1 MHSLSDQFPR
11 ALLGKH
17 QLVMTVLFAAFFSLV
32 FLLVSIPYTNNAW
45 FELGRGEVFM
55 ITVVFY
61 IISLTLICLS
71 KVGMYAMRNS
81 SNFTFWH
88 YILWDLGEVLLIS
101 LLYTFFTIEG
111 DKFGIISLRHQGFW
125 SLLFSAV
132 LYTTISLAIP
142 YILSYQYFLI
152 EDKNNTIRLM
162 NFDNVVS
169 DAPPAPVADKRIT
182 LFDNSGVLKFSINSE
197 NLYLIES
204 DDNYIQVWYTDSGG
218 EMKRYMLRCRL
229 KTIEDSFS
237 GSDLVRCHR
246 KYIVNFDKVEMIS
259 RAKDGYVIELGMAG
273 IDPIPVSKTYEENV
287 LARFNSRG

>member
-45 FELGRGEVFM
+45 FELGRGESFL

-61 IISLTLICLS
+61 TIALTIICLS
-71 KVGMYAMRNS
+71 KVGLYGMRNAR
-81 SNFTFWH
+81 NFTFWH
-88 YILWDLGEVLLIS
+88 YILWNAGEVLVIS

-111 DKFGIISLRHQGFW
+111 DKFGVITLNHSGFW
-125 SLLFSAV
+125 PLLCSAV
-132 LYTTISLAIP
+132 LYSTISLVIP

-162 NFDNVVS
+162 NYDNVVS
-169 DAPPAPVADKRIT
+169 DFPPAPVADRRIT

-204 DDNYIQVWYTDSGG
+204 DDNYIQVWYSDSTG
-218 EMKRYMLRCRL
+218 EMKKYMLRCRL
-229 KTIEDSFS
+229 KTVEESFAD
-237 GSDLVRCHR
+237 SDLVRCHR
-246 KYIVNFDKVEMIS
+246 KYIINIQKVRLLRSE
-259 RAKDGYVIELGMAG
+259 RDGYSLELETDS
-273 IDPIPVSKTYEENV
+273 IPNIPVSKTYEQTV
-287 LARFNSRG
+287 LARFNSRV

>member
-17 QLVMTVLFAAFFSLV
+17 QLVSTVLFAAFFSLV
-32 FLLVSIPYTNNAW
+32 FLLVSIPYTHNAW
-45 FELGRGEVFM
+45 FELGRGESFL

-61 IISLTLICLS
+61 TISLTIVCLS
-71 KVGMYAMRNS
+71 KVGMYAARGT

-88 YILWDLGEVLLIS
+88 YILWDVGEVLLIS

-111 DKFGIISLRHQGFW
+111 DKFGIITLGHSGFW
-125 SLLFSAV
+125 SLLLSAV

-152 EDKNNTIRLM
+152 EEKNNTIRLM
-162 NFDNVVS
+162 NYDNVVS
-169 DAPPAPVADKRIT
+169 DDPPAPVADKRIT

-204 DDNYIQVWYTDSGG
+204 DDNYIQVWYTDSTG
-218 EMKRYMLRCRL
+218 EMKKYMLRCRL
-229 KTIEDSFS
+229 KTVEESFAD
-237 GSDLVRCHR
+237 SDLVRCHR
-246 KYIVNFDKVEMIS
+246 KYIINIQKVRLLRSE
-259 RAKDGYVIELGMAG
+259 RDGYSLDLES
-273 IDPIPVSKTYEENV
+273 DSTPHIPVSKTYEQAV
-287 LARFNSRG
+287 LSRFNSRA

>member
-45 FELGRGEVFM
+45 FELGRGESFL

-61 IISLTLICLS
+61 TIALTIICLS
-71 KVGMYAMRNS
+71 KVGLYGMRNAR
-81 SNFTFWH
+81 NFTFWH
-88 YILWDLGEVLLIS
+88 YILWNAGEVLVIS

-111 DKFGIISLRHQGFW
+111 DKFGVITLNHSGFW
-125 SLLFSAV
+125 SLLCSAV
-132 LYTTISLAIP
+132 LYSTISLVIP

-162 NFDNVVS
+162 NYDNVVS
-169 DAPPAPVADKRIT
+169 DFPPAPVADRRIT

-204 DDNYIQVWYTDSGG
+204 DDNYIQVWYSDSTG
-218 EMKRYMLRCRL
+218 EMKKYMLRCRL
-229 KTIEDSFS
+229 KTVEESFAD
-237 GSDLVRCHR
+237 SDLVRCHR
-246 KYIVNFDKVEMIS
+246 KYIINIQKVRLLRSE
-259 RAKDGYVIELGMAG
+259 RDGYSLELETDS
-273 IDPIPVSKTYEENV
+273 IPNIPVSKTYEQTV
-287 LARFNSRG
+287 LARFNSRV